1 MMTMIKRVV
10 RITSDIESVVDKIN
24 DFISN
29 DLKENEYV
37 IDIKYIKDGSRLKP
51 YEKGRADVFE
61 TVVVAIIHVGE
72 KNDKKQI
79 NRFKQ
84 SFIRSFRKN

>member
-10 RITSDIESVVDKIN
+10 KITSGIESVVDKIN

-51 YEKGRADVFE
+51 YEKNQGIDFDI
-61 TVVVAIIHVGE
+61 VVIAIVNIGE
-72 KNDKKQI
+72 LN
-79 NRFKQ
+79 NE
-84 SFIRSFRKN
+84 SS

>member
-10 RITSDIESVVDKIN
+10 TITSNFETLGDKIN
-24 DFISN
+24 DFIKN

-37 IDIKYIKDGSRLKP
+37 MNIKYMKDGSRLKP

-61 TVVVAIIHVGE
+61 TVVIAIIHIIHIGE
-72 KNDKKQI
+72 LNNAI
-79 NRFKQ
+79 
-84 SFIRSFRKN
+84 

>member
-1 MMTMIKRVV
+1 MTMIKRVV
-10 RITSDIESVVDKIN
+10 KITSGIESVVDKIN

-51 YEKGRADVFE
+51 YEENRGSGFE
-61 TVVVAIIHVGE
+61 TVVVAFVHIGE
-72 KNDKKQI
+72 LN
-79 NRFKQ
+79 NE
-84 SFIRSFRKN
+84 SS

>member
-1 MMTMIKRVV
+1 MIMIKRVV
-10 RITSDIESVVDKIN
+10 KITSGIESVVDKIN

-37 IDIKYIKDGSRLKP
+37 VEIKYIKDGSRLRP

-61 TVVVAIIHVGE
+61 TVVIAIIHIGGI
-72 KNDKKQI
+72 KNEEI
-79 NRFKQ
+79 
-84 SFIRSFRKN
+84 